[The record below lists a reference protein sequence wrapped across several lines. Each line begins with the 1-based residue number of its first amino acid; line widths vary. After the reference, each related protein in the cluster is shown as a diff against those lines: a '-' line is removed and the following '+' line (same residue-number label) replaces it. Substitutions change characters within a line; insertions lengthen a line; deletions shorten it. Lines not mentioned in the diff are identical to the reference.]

1 MPSLRSPWINTVTGL
16 VGLATLAWGLSLLV
30 TAPSLWLHGAV
41 WSVLG
46 FLVLGWAVLDR
57 RKFSRGTPESEVDGG
72 RTIE

>member
-1 MPSLRSPWINTVTGL
+1 MPSLRSPWINTVAGL
-16 VGLATLAWGLSLLV
+16 VGLAGLAWGLSLLV
-30 TAPSLWLHGAV
+30 TAPSLNGVV

-46 FLVLGWAVLDR
+46 FLVLGWAIFDR